1 LEQKGQAEGHPYR
14 EGPGAVVESVKAV
27 FDSNI
32 FVSAIAIPG
41 GRADTA
47 IMSVVNGSVGLVI
60 SKEIIQ
66 EVLAVLA
73 RKFSKDAEEL
83 SRVAVFLS
91 NLGEIVRP
99 KTKLKVLEDDP
110 DNRILECAIA
120 GKADVIVTGDKAI
133 LALLEYHGMRI
144 ISLRRFIEY
153 LAEER

>member
-1 LEQKGQAEGHPYR
+1 M
-14 EGPGAVVESVKAV
+14 KAV

-41 GRADTA
+41 GRSDTA

-66 EVLAVLA
+66 EVLAALA

-83 SRVAVFLS
+83 SRAAIFLS

-120 GKADVIVTGDKAI
+120 GKADVIVTGDKAM
-133 LALLEYHGMRI
+133 LALLEYHGVRI
-144 ISLRRFIEY
+144 ISLRQFIEY
-153 LAEER
+153 LAE